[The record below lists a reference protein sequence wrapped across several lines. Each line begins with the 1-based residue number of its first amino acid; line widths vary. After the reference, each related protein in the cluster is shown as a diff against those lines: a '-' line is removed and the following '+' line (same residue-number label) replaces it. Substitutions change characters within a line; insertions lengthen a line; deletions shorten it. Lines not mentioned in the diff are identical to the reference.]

1 MVLLIKQDKSLVI
14 SVQSRI
20 YQKENAVN
28 SLTIYC
34 PITLDEVED
43 MSQLYAILYYTTAVN
58 EAYIEMLE
66 QQESDKEGYLMYKLP
81 ITTKFTN
88 AAGINTVSMAFTV
101 DTSGG
106 QEEILHTNEIQIPIY
121 KWDNAFKYVT
131 SDGLAAIVRKI
142 HELEEKQEE
151 MEAETPND
159 LKITEDLLQLT
170 RKDEETGEDHLIGD
184 GVEILVPGDPDDEDE
199 DHDGVIDI
207 DDIDGSVGLTSSGF
221 KFVEL

>member
-1 MVLLIKQDKSLVI
+1 MVLLIKQDKSLVCTI
-14 SVQSRI
+14 QSRL

-34 PITLDEVED
+34 PIELDEVED

-58 EAYIEMLE
+58 QAYVEMLD

-81 ITTKFTN
+81 VDSKFTE
-88 AAGINTVSMAFTV
+88 AAGTNTVSMAFTV
-101 DTSGG
+101 DRDGA
-106 QEEILHTNEIQIPIY
+106 EVVLHTSEINIPIY
-121 KWDNAFKYVT
+121 RWDNAFKFVS

-142 HELEEKQEE
+142 HELEEKTEE

-159 LKITEDLLQLT
+159 LKLTEDLLQLT
-170 RKDEETGEDHLIGD
+170 RKDAETGEDHLIGD
-184 GVEILVPGDPDDEDE
+184 GVEILVPGDPDDEDK

-207 DDIDGSVGLTSSGF
+207 DDLDGSVGLASSGF
-221 KFVEL
+221 KFMEL